1 MKRSLGAV
9 LFSVCLLSG
18 FSTLLAS
25 TNVPSILTQDTRWE
39 ASGSPYLIQGKVAV
53 PKSMTLSIGPGVQ
66 VVFQGAAA
74 MEVNGTLTAEGTAT
88 SPVVFNMTE
97 GVLQSELFING
108 GQAALSN
115 VKILSGVFLIRDSQ
129 LVLQGS
135 EITKGSGV
143 YLQGSTEATLNN
155 NKIYGCATG
164 LVLDGTVKATA
175 TFNTLVQNTYGLYLK
190 GFSEIKFQNNS
201 VHDNQVEIINNT
213 PAASL
218 GGNYWGTED
227 DKTVLAKVQG
237 NVKLAPMKSLKDILR
252 FYIRT
257 QLPVISS
264 KQEAALIAKEKK
276 IKLDEQLALKK
287 LKQKEGEEAL
297 AARQGVSK
305 TTEVVEA
312 PPAEEEAAAGEVS
325 APKAKAVAKPKGAKK
340 VAAKEPAV
348 VSAPIPDPI
357 PLKSHT
363 EEIKVLPPAA
373 QTLKPLASLP
383 PDQGNVSEIEGT
395 TTAAVAAETAAE
407 EVPAPQPEA
416 APAAVAAAPETGEI
430 PPAPPD
436 VEVTSPDQTA
446 QAALAPESVPV
457 PPTVEPPPLTTEVS
471 APAAPAVPIAAAVV
485 EPKPV
490 SKEVTPTASQA
501 SAVEALQ
508 GTAGDIEGMLV
519 PPLDLSLEIAAPA
532 SATTSHLQPDSSS
545 NTETSKKTNGP
556 FDESL
561 TLPPIQNT
569 DIEPPKDLEIPP
581 PDDMGKVDLDSRNK

>member
-9 LFSVCLLSG
+9 LFSVCILSG
-18 FSTLLAS
+18 FSTSLAS
-25 TNVPSILTQDTRWE
+25 TNVPSLLTQDTRWE
-39 ASGSPYLIQGKVAV
+39 VGGSPYLIQGKVAV
-53 PKSMTLSIGPGVQ
+53 PKSMTLTIGPGVQ
-66 VVFQGAAA
+66 VIFQGAAA
-74 MEVNGTLTAEGTAT
+74 LEVNGILTAEGTAT
-88 SPVVFNMTE
+88 SPVVFNMVE
-97 GVLQSELFING
+97 GALQSELFING
-108 GQAALSN
+108 GQAVLSN
-115 VKILSGVFLIRDSQ
+115 VKILSGVFLVRDSQ

-135 EITKGSGV
+135 ELTKGSGI

-164 LVLDGTVKATA
+164 MVLDGTVKVTA

-227 DKTVLAKVQG
+227 EKAALAKVQG
-237 NVKLAPMKSLKDILR
+237 NVKLVPMKSLKDILR

-276 IKLDEQLALKK
+276 QKLEEQLALKK

-297 AARQGVSK
+297 AARQAVSGK
-305 TTEVVEA
+305 IEVVEA
-312 PPAEEEAAAGEVS
+312 PPAEEEAVAEEAPVKK
-325 APKAKAVAKPKGAKK
+325 PKAAVKAQAPAKS
-340 VAAKEPAV
+340 KEPIVA
-348 VSAPIPDPI
+348 SAPIPDPI
-357 PLKSHT
+357 KLT
-363 EEIKVLPPAA
+363 VRTDEIKVLPPVA
-373 QTLKPLASLP
+373 QTLKPLANLP
-383 PDQGNVSEIEGT
+383 PDQGDRFGSEGST
-395 TTAAVAAETAAE
+395 SPVAVVEATAE
-407 EVPAPQPEA
+407 EATASKPEPAPE
-416 APAAVAAAPETGEI
+416 AVAAATETSEI
-430 PPAPPD
+430 PPAPP
-436 VEVTSPDQTA
+436 ETEISPP
-446 QAALAPESVPV
+446 ALSSTGEETVST
-457 PPTVEPPPLTTEVS
+457 PPSAEPPALSAAEA
-471 APAAPAVPIAAAVV
+471 APAAPVAAAVA

-490 SKEVTPTASQA
+490 PKEVTPTASQA
-501 SAVEALQ
+501 TALEALQ

-532 SATTSHLQPDSSS
+532 SATTNNQQPDSSS

-569 DIEPPKDLEIPP
+569 DIEPPKDLELPP
-581 PDDMGKVDLDSRNK
+581 TDDLGKVDLDSRNK